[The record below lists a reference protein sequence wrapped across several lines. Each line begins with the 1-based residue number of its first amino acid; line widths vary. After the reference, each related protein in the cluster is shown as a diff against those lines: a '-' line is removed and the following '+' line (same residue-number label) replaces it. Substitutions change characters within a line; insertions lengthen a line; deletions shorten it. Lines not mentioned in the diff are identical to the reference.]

1 VLGGWGRGN
10 TINPRVAS
18 RCKELRREALD
29 ALRAFWRAY
38 AEALAEYR
46 AGNHDVVFPPG
57 TYKMR
62 VFFNV
67 PCPPPPLAQPKT
79 KPRRGHP
86 TVVSPRCV

>member
-1 VLGGWGRGN
+1 MAAEGREFLGVPGVLRTPWSSRPKTDEARGRGN

-18 RCKELRREALD
+18 RCKELRREALN
-29 ALRAFWRAY
+29 AIRAFWRAY

-46 AGNHDVVFPPG
+46 AVVFPAG

-67 PCPPPPLAQPKT
+67 PCHPPP
-79 KPRRGHP
+79 
-86 TVVSPRCV
+86 